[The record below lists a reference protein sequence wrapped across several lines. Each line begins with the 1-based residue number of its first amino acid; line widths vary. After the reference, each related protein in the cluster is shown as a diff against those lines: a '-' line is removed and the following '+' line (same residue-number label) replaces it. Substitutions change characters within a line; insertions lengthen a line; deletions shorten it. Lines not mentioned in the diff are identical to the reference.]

1 MIFQHLI
8 AYYDRLTA
16 AENENIPPLGFSREE
31 IGFRIT
37 LNRNGAMVGEPDDL
51 RKKVAASKYE
61 FFPSI
66 VPYSNT
72 VNVRAGKGAEVTPN
86 FLADKADYIF
96 GMSGNAEKPV
106 HKKSFAELVDTVAAD
121 SDDPGI
127 LAVKAFLAA
136 WNPADSLNLP
146 LWDEICGP
154 HGKWVAFR
162 LEEENGFIHE
172 RPAVRALWQH
182 YLEAKEQKECP
193 QGRSLVTNEM
203 GAIQQQYAQF
213 KFGSG
218 ASLVSFN
225 ENAYESYG
233 KARGDNA
240 PIHVIDEFKSSA
252 ALKYLFRSK
261 KQRLSIGDVVTVF
274 WTAQESPVENFFGQ
288 VLNPHEAD
296 EGNDAQLAA
305 FLKAAKNGEKPK
317 IPNYDG
323 DVPFYILGFS
333 LNKARLAL
341 RFCHSCSVDELK
353 EKIGVHFKNL
363 EMEHSERDVEY
374 PSVKQLLKETVRD
387 YKKDNP
393 HELLSGALMRSILT
407 GGKYPFNLYSS
418 ILGRIRADQARKY
431 NGKSIPNVNYLRA
444 AILKA
449 VLIRNYGM
457 EVPMSWDDTRKDV
470 PYLLGGLFAVMEKA
484 QLDALGKINATIRD
498 RFYGAASATPQA
510 VFPRLL
516 RLAQHHISKAEYGH
530 ISDRRIGRLM
540 ENINQFPAHLNLQEQ
555 GLLAIGYY
563 QQRNLLWRKKEVEEK
578 GEEK

>member
-8 AYYDRLTA
+8 AYYDRLAA
-16 AENENIPPLGFSREE
+16 AENQDIPPLGFSREE

-37 LNRNGAMVGEPDDL
+37 LNRNGAMIGEPEDL
-51 RKKVAASKYE
+51 RKKLAASKYD
-61 FFPSI
+61 FFTST

-72 VNVRAGKGAEVTPN
+72 VNVRAGKGAEITPN

-106 HKKSFAELVDTVAAD
+106 HKKSFAELVDAVAGD

-136 WNPADSLNLP
+136 WNPADSPNLT
-146 LWDEICGP
+146 LWDEICGT

-162 LEEENGFIHE
+162 LQDENGLIHE
-172 RPAVRALWQH
+172 RPAVQALWQQ
-182 YLEAKEQKECP
+182 YLEKKEQAECP
-193 QGRSLVTNEM
+193 QGRSLVTNDI

-233 KARGDNA
+233 KARGENA

-274 WTAQESPVENFFGQ
+274 WTAQESPMEDFFGQ

-296 EGNDAQLAA
+296 VENNARLAA
-305 FLKAAKNGEKPK
+305 FLKAAKKGEKPK

-323 DVPFYILGFS
+323 EVPFYILGFS

-341 RFCHSCSVDELK
+341 RFCHSCRVDELTQRIGRHFQQLELTDRS
-353 EKIGVHFKNL
+353 EK
-363 EMEHSERDVEY
+363 DTEY
-374 PSVKQLLKETVRD
+374 PGLWHLLKETARET
-387 YKKDNP
+387 KDISP
-393 HELLSGALMRSILT
+393 LLGGALMRSILEDS
-407 GGKYPFNLYSS
+407 KYPYNLYHGV
-418 ILGRIRADQARKY
+418 LGRIRADQR
-431 NGKSIPNVNYLRA
+431 ITYLRA

-516 RLAQHHISKAEYGH
+516 RLAQHHISKSDYGYL
-530 ISDRRIGRLM
+530 SDRRIAQLM
-540 ENINQFPAHLNLQEQ
+540 ENINVFPAHLKLEEQ
-555 GLLAIGYY
+555 GLFAIGYY
-563 QQRNLLWRKKEVEEK
+563 QKKNLLWRKKEGEEK
-578 GEEK
+578 GEEQ